1 MTKTLTIRDEVY
13 NKLLTI
19 KREGE
24 SFSELFERLADG
36 SDPYAPI
43 ETLHRKL
50 TRPLHARVFHDTDPR
65 TSKGWVVP
73 ILVEPF
79 DEGVEGAIGGGA

>member
-24 SFSELFERLADG
+24 SFSELFERLAEG
-36 SDPYAPI
+36 PNTR
-43 ETLHRKL
+43 ETLRGL
-50 TRPLHARVFHDTDPR
+50 R
-65 TSKGWVVP
+65 GC
-73 ILVEPF
+73 VEF
-79 DEGVEGAIGGGA
+79 SDKEAMLKEIYDSRAEQRA

>member
-24 SFSELFERLADG
+24 SFSELFERLAEG
-36 SDPYAPI
+36 PNPR
-43 ETLHRKL
+43 ETLRGLRGCVEFSDKEAML
-50 TRPLHARVFHDTDPR
+50 KEIYDARAER
-65 TSKGWVVP
+65 R
-73 ILVEPF
+73 
-79 DEGVEGAIGGGA
+79 A